1 MCSGIDGPWRR
12 AELLNPRE
20 IKERESHYTRREG
33 RPRGNWK
40 RRQATGAR
48 HIFCRSLGLACL
60 FRQMHEHLAI
70 FLYFSLIRLQNRFDA
85 AQPFTMTSMQ
95 QEAIRRPPGA
105 S

>member
-1 MCSGIDGPWRR
+1 
-12 AELLNPRE
+12 
-20 IKERESHYTRREG
+20 
-33 RPRGNWK
+33 
-40 RRQATGAR
+40 
-48 HIFCRSLGLACL
+48 
-60 FRQMHEHLAI
+60 MHEHLAI